1 MAERLAALVADG
13 TITQEQA
20 DEVVAWQD
28 SKPAI
33 LNELGHASRGHRP
46 GPIDEE
52 SRLEV
57 LVADGTIT
65 QEQANEITAWH
76 DAPPDVVDELKPDR
90 EDGRRGHQRRGHG

>member
-1 MAERLAALVADG
+1 MAALVADG

-28 SKPAI
+28 SKPTI
-33 LNELGHASRGHRP
+33 LDELGHASRGHRD

-65 QEQANEITAWH
+65 QEQANEIAAWH
-76 DAPPDVVDELKPDR
+76 DA
-90 EDGRRGHQRRGHG
+90 